1 MKFNSRK
8 FGGAFTLCQLLILLA
23 VVALF
28 AAFAIPKAA
37 AQVDSKEY
45 RLFTNVTAVA
55 ASTATNVNRSLD
67 LRNGNGKGHWIL
79 TSFAASASDT
89 DPVTF
94 WFYPKPDGTNRL
106 TTHPLYLSAAAN
118 GTTGVI
124 TGTNL
129 NGTIWDGCKQ
139 ITLATI
145 SNAHAS
151 ATVYVTNV
159 WLINSR

>member
-23 VVALF
+23 GVALF
-28 AAFAIPKAA
+28 AAFAIPQAA

-79 TSFAASASDT
+79 TSFAASAADT
-89 DPVTF
+89 DPVTVS
-94 WFYPKPDGTNRL
+94 FYPKPDSTDRM
-106 TTHPLYLSAAAN
+106 TTHPLYSTSAAT
-118 GTTGVI
+118 GTTGRT
-124 TGTNL
+124 TGA
-129 NGTIWDGCKQ
+129 
-139 ITLATI
+139 AT
-145 SNAHAS
+145 
-151 ATVYVTNV
+151 
-159 WLINSR
+159 